1 MSKQSVKYPRS
12 VLIKLPNDL
21 YDKLKT
27 LAARNERSVS
37 GHVRHL
43 IGAAWRSWEAPPED
57 R

>member
-27 LAARNERSVS
+27 LAQHNERSVS

-43 IGAAWRSWEAPPED
+43 IKSAWASTKSPEKQ
-57 R
+57 